1 MPDQTTIR
9 ADQIEGLPD
18 LIIEKVREVL
28 REEVKP
34 TPEDMDQLRRSPAG
48 AMIRLESKVEALD
61 EKVDH
66 RFDALESEVD
76 QRFDALRGEMNQRFE
91 AVDQRFEAVDQR
103 FEAVD
108 QRFDTL
114 ESKMDQRF
122 DALRGEMN
130 QRFVDQKESMDGQ
143 FSTMKWVFV
152 LIFPLLFTI
161 LGKLFLTK

>member
-48 AMIRLESKVEALD
+48 AMIRLESKMEALD

-66 RFDALESEVD
+66 RFDALKSEIDQRFDAVD
-76 QRFDALRGEMNQRFE
+76 QRFDA
-91 AVDQRFEAVDQR
+91 
-103 FEAVD
+103 
-108 QRFDTL
+108 L

-122 DALRGEMN
+122 
-130 QRFVDQKESMDGQ
+130 VDLKESIDGQ

-152 LIFPLLFTI
+152 LIFSLLFTI
-161 LGKLFLTK
+161 LGKLFLIK